1 MKVDADHDEIEM
13 SFMWV
18 NSDDELEEHE
28 REGSPVVWITDT
40 HKLEEQT
47 ADTNYN
53 TERTRE

>member
-40 HKLEEQT
+40 HKLEE
-47 ADTNYN
+47 
-53 TERTRE
+53 